1 MPKVEQKQVVI
12 NEIKEKVSRAKSIII
27 VDARGLTVA
36 DDTALRKKL
45 REAGIDYKVYKN
57 TMVEFAVEG
66 SEFAPL
72 KEHLA
77 GPSTFAFSYEDPML
91 AAKLISKELKNMPNL
106 EFKAG
111 VVDGELYDAAGV
123 TAIANIPPR
132 EELLSKLL
140 GSFKSPMSSFA
151 RVISQIAEAKGNGTE
166 AAAAPAPA
174 AEVEAAPEA
183 VVEEAAPEVAVEA
196 VAEAAPEVAEE
207 APAEAAEEAKPEE

>member
-27 VDARGLTVA
+27 VDARGLTVS

-77 GPSTFAFSYEDPML
+77 GPSTFAFSYDDPML
-91 AAKLISKELKNMPNL
+91 AAKLISKELKNMPKL

-151 RVISQIAEAKGNGTE
+151 RVISQIAESKGNGAE
-166 AAAAPAPA
+166 VAAAPAPEA
-174 AEVEAAPEA
+174 VIESAPEVVEVTAEAAVETVEEA
-183 VVEEAAPEVAVEA
+183 TEVVEE
-196 VAEAAPEVAEE
+196 VAEV
-207 APAEAAEEAKPEE
+207 AAEEAKPEE